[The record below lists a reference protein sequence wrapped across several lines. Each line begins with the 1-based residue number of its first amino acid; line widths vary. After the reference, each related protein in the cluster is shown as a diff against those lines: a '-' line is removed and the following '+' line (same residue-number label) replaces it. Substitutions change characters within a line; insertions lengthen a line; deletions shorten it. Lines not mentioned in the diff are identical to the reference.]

1 VICPACHEQNDPLAL
16 VCFHCESSLTGHA
29 IHRGKVIG
37 GRYEVLKWL
46 GRGGMGAV
54 YQVFDRVLEEEVAVK
69 VLRAEVAAS
78 TDLTRRFRS
87 EIKLARRVRQPN
99 VCAIHEYG
107 EDGDLRFI
115 SMELIDGTDLKR
127 LIQASGRFETE
138 EAFGITRQIAEGL
151 KAIHAIGVI
160 HRDLKAANIMLDQRR
175 QVHVMDFGIAKQ
187 FGPQA
192 AASATITGHI
202 LGTPEYMS
210 PEQARGQPLDPR
222 TDIYAL
228 GVVMFEIFT
237 GEVPFQGETPVA
249 TLFKQLQD
257 PPPVSD
263 PRLPPPLSSV
273 LGKALAKEARDR
285 YASVADFIEALDIAR
300 RETQELRRSA
310 ESPDVITMTTER
322 PAIAVA
328 EVTVTPATTIVPS
341 LTASHLLTAA
351 VGHGGD
357 TPTDILVPRVGITPS
372 VTPPGTHLET
382 TLPPA
387 SPVPLPLPLP
397 LRSSPE
403 GTPLPPLPTSHS
415 SGSNPAPHH
424 PIDASFPHA
433 RHYALGAAAL
443 LLVTV
448 VVAGALS
455 RHSGSRVRET
465 VVPSL
470 SPVGPPTTVTNA
482 LSSSATA
489 GSSTAVAPSATS
501 AHGIAREAKPG
512 EATRATI
519 SRSEPSTRS
528 RRPHDSAESNTN
540 SADTSLPTVNPP
552 QTQSTGDPLA
562 ERGAP
567 SVPKIAEEFGL
578 LQVVA
583 RPWADI
589 SVDGTAVGTTP
600 FRALKVAAGKHVVVF
615 THPDYKPF
623 RRQVVVRV
631 GETSRLE
638 VDLSWE
644 AFRK

>member
-1 VICPACHEQNDPLAL
+1 VLCPACHEQNDPLAL
-16 VCFHCESSLTGHA
+16 VCFHCESPLTGHA

-54 YQVFDRVLEEEVAVK
+54 YQVFDRVLEEQVAVK

-127 LIQASGRFETE
+127 VIQSSGRFETD

-187 FGPQA
+187 FGPEA
-192 AASATITGHI
+192 VASATITGHI

-228 GVVMFEIFT
+228 GIVMFEIFT
-237 GEVPFQGETPVA
+237 GDVPFQGETPVA

-257 PPPVSD
+257 PPPVND
-263 PRLPPPLSSV
+263 PRLPPSLSAV
-273 LGKALAKEARDR
+273 LGKALAKDARDR
-285 YASVADFIEALDIAR
+285 YANVADFIDALEIAHR
-300 RETQELRRSA
+300 ATQELRRAS
-310 ESPDVITMTTER
+310 ESPDVVTMTTER
-322 PAIAVA
+322 PAIPGPMA
-328 EVTVTPATTIVPS
+328 TIIPATTVIPS
-341 LTASHLLTAA
+341 LTASNLGTAA
-351 VGHGGD
+351 AGQGGD
-357 TPTDILVPRVGITPS
+357 APTDVVIPRVGM
-372 VTPPGTHLET
+372 TPPAAPSPSTHLET
-382 TLPPA
+382 TLPPT
-387 SPVPLPLPLP
+387 SPPVALPLPLPLP
-397 LRSSPE
+397 
-403 GTPLPPLPTSHS
+403 
-415 SGSNPAPHH
+415 SGSIPSSYLPRA
-424 PIDASFPHA
+424 ASHPHA
-433 RHYALGAAAL
+433 RHYALGAAML
-443 LLVTV
+443 F
-448 VVAGALS
+448 VVAVLVAAALWRQRES
-455 RHSGSRVRET
+455 RAAET
-465 VVPSL
+465 APRSL
-470 SPVGPPTTVTNA
+470 SPLASPTTRTDA
-482 LSSSATA
+482 LSSSARA
-489 GSSTAVAPSATS
+489 ASSAVVGTPSAASTYEPI
-501 AHGIAREAKPG
+501 HEAKRD
-512 EATRATI
+512 AVTRTTTSRAEPVAGPRPPPHDVTES
-519 SRSEPSTRS
+519 SRSSPVV
-528 RRPHDSAESNTN
+528 
-540 SADTSLPTVNPP
+540 SLPTADQP
-552 QTQSTGDPLA
+552 QAPLRVQGDSPTGS
-562 ERGAP
+562 GAP
-567 SVPKIAEEFGL
+567 SVPKNAADDFGL
-578 LQVVA
+578 LQIVA

-589 SVDGTAVGTTP
+589 TVDGAAVGTTP

-623 RRQVVVRV
+623 RRQLTVRP
-631 GETSRLE
+631 GETARLE
-638 VDLSWE
+638 VDLTWE